1 MNISKTFILIHFLYH
16 EMDMKTHFQYPI
28 LEKITTLPTSTFPPI
43 YDKAPPAQSETP
55 DKSAPP
61 TPASSTDAG
70 TSSSKTTAS
79 HSHAASQ
86 HHLTQVTHL

>member
-1 MNISKTFILIHFLYH
+1 MVGMIKKTS
-16 EMDMKTHFQYPI
+16 
-28 LEKITTLPTSTFPPI
+28 ST

-61 TPASSTDAG
+61 TPASSTDAE
-70 TSSSKTTAS
+70 TSSSKTTVS

-86 HHLTQVTHL
+86 RRLIQGIPL